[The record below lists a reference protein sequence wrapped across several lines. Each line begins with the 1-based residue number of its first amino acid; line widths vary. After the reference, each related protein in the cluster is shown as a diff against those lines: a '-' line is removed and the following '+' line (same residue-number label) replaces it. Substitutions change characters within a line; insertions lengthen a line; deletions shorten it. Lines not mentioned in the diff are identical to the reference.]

1 MNSDFFSS
9 FNTLDYIILLTL
21 ALSFL
26 KGFLV
31 GGVDKIFKIAG
42 IVLTIYVALN
52 YSASITSFIME
63 EFGIENKLL
72 TMLAVL
78 VVCAS
83 VIISTFHFLANKST
97 QVLKS
102 LGLDI
107 INRTIGAMLGVIIVS
122 ALWGGVFALVG
133 KLNSGQE
140 PKIIRESVVKNILS
154 HTKDIYD
161 LNIDALKGLPYSEP
175 KTIIKQGLQESIIKN

>member
-1 MNSDFFSS
+1 MNSDFFSN

-31 GGVDKIFKIAG
+31 GGVDKIFKITG
-42 IVLTIYVALN
+42 VVLTVYVVLN
-52 YSASITSFIME
+52 YSNPISSFIME
-63 EFGIENKLL
+63 EFGFTNKLL
-72 TMLAVL
+72 TMLAVII
-78 VVCAS
+78 VCAS

-97 QVLKS
+97 QVLKA
-102 LGLDI
+102 LGLNI
-107 INRTIGAMLGVIIVS
+107 INRSIGALLGVIIVA
-122 ALWGGVFALVG
+122 ALWGGIFALIG
-133 KLNSGQE
+133 KLNSGQD

-161 LNIDALKGLPYSEP
+161 LNIDNLKTLPYSEP
-175 KTIIKQGLQESIIKN
+175 KSIIKEGLQESIIKN